1 MPGTKWCSMSSTR
14 SPARR
19 QRRPCA
25 SAQRSSRS
33 SWRRTTGASVSSP
46 EAAPVPRS
54 SRAGRSPSPTS
65 GPAVPL
71 TGPKE
76 FDLHGNCARF
86 ACKSRVSQ
94 NGLPILIQ
102 VLREA
107 NVSFAGEASAVTLVN
122 VGTASLL
129 VDIGMNPATAAPPQS
144 NPCQYDLIQ
153 SNLIVGRCG
162 ALHVGDQ
169 LLAIDG
175 TQVDQMSPAE
185 AMQLLRMSVG
195 DIIRLE
201 ILPISQMALR
211 RWPSSSHSKRGAMP
225 APPHGYASNYDTLSS
240 VGAHSSRSCAQRYP
254 LPPLPPP
261 PHHPPLTPSS
271 SRVNR
276 GRKHQSQEH
285 TASSSNDRVC
295 HHARAA
301 STSSVY
307 GTVPA
312 CLPPSGQLSHT
323 ETTQVAVC
331 ADHKGFGFT
340 LQGDVPPSA
349 PTIVGIDP
357 RGPAERTGVI
367 QIGDRVIAVNGQTTE
382 GMSAEEVTQM
392 VQRSRPRVVLDIDFD
407 VAESVVPSSG
417 TFTVK
422 LAKKGPG
429 LGITITSPK
438 HRRPGEPL
446 LISDIKRGSVAH
458 RTGTLQPGDH
468 LLAIDCVRMDNC
480 TIEDAAQILQA
491 SDEVVKLRIR
501 KDDAFCEEP
510 DATGAVVFTVELA
523 RHGGPLGITISG
535 TEEPF
540 DPIVI
545 SGLTEGGLAERT
557 GALHVGDRIL
567 AINGQ
572 SLRGKPLSE
581 AILSLQNS
589 GDVVTLKISKSPI
602 NQGTK
607 SSRFGCKRNLRDLS
621 HLSQPLT
628 CKNRPIDDDAFVF
641 QPEPSSYLSMY
652 GTPIP
657 SVDSAVES
665 WDSYGGP
672 EAMAA
677 LANGTAPAKPTSAGI
692 GQHEAGETWPPL
704 TLNVPQSIY
713 RNILIAH
720 PTFLA
725 KIDFRKKHEAIVHPY
740 KYPNANSAILENPS
754 YPNDADV
761 DLTTGR
767 HTSLCLR
774 ISSPISKASK
784 LRNARSKFVS
794 TEIRSLRT
802 HSFTRNVATADI
814 ASMAAPPPPMQQPNS
829 GTSAELASWE
839 RDVWGHRRPANLSSP
854 PGPASPPAPPAVGSG
869 RSAASDSGSADWTK
883 VLEDLETCG
892 QSKLLRQIERSIMG
906 SLPSIAPL
914 PNPEPGG
921 LHYDDL
927 YGFQTRGGGQQ
938 SDDTTSTEC
947 EFQAAAAEREARYA
961 GEQAPPFTLSP
972 YEEEGRLDEGA
983 LTPLPGYPE
992 PAPIPIEVHRVTLFK
1007 DKVYE
1012 DFGFSVSDGLY
1023 DKGVYVNRVRPG
1035 GPADMSGIL
1044 KPYDRILQVNETRTH
1059 DFDCCLTVPL
1069 MAAAGDR
1076 VELIVSRPAYV
1087 NGRGASSRSN
1097 YEGASFHPW
1106 IDDNDREDC
1115 SSPPNGPRPSSQVLT
1130 KTL

>member
-1 MPGTKWCSMSSTR
+1 DCRNSECANSYNDCLLFSGGIDKGARPKVESLRPGSIAHRCDALAVGDHIVAVNGIRTGKLKHDEIVNLLKNAGDKVVLDVEYEIPSTTAETSMCVCPKVIQVKLEKDNGSFGFLTR
-14 SPARR
+14 GGACPEKLKSRPLTITHVRPGGPADREGTIKAGDR
-19 QRRPCA
+19 LLAVDNVNLNSA
-25 SAQRSSRS
+25 SLNEAMAVLKQVDKQALLTIEYDVSVMDAVRNASGPLLVEIDKTPGSQLGATLTQVPHGEGAIVFDS
-33 SWRRTTGASVSSP
+33 IKQASVA
-46 EAAPVPRS
+46 E
-54 SRAGRSPSPTS
+54 
-65 GPAVPL
+65 
-71 TGPKE
+71 
-76 FDLHGNCARF
+76 
-86 ACKSRVSQ
+86 
-94 NGLPILIQ
+94 
-102 VLREA
+102 
-107 NVSFAGEASAVTLVN
+107 
-122 VGTASLL
+122 
-129 VDIGMNPATAAPPQS
+129 
-144 NPCQYDLIQ
+144 
-153 SNLIVGRCG
+153 RCG

-185 AMQLLRMSVG
+185 ATQLLRMSVG

-211 RWPSSSHSKRGAMP
+211 RWPSSSHSKR
-225 APPHGYASNYDTLSS
+225 
-240 VGAHSSRSCAQRYP
+240 
-254 LPPLPPP
+254 
-261 PHHPPLTPSS
+261 
-271 SRVNR
+271 
-276 GRKHQSQEH
+276 
-285 TASSSNDRVC
+285 
-295 HHARAA
+295 A

-602 NQGTK
+602 NQGMK
-607 SSRFGCKRNLRDLS
+607 SRRYGCKRNLIDLS
-621 HLSQPLT
+621 HLSVQEP
-628 CKNRPIDDDAFVF
+628 CC
-641 QPEPSSYLSMY
+641 PEPSSYLSMY

-677 LANGTAPAKPTSAGI
+677 LANGTAPTKPTSAGI
-692 GQHEAGETWPPL
+692 GQHEA
-704 TLNVPQSIY
+704 
-713 RNILIAH
+713 
-720 PTFLA
+720 
-725 KIDFRKKHEAIVHPY
+725 
-740 KYPNANSAILENPS
+740 
-754 YPNDADV
+754 
-761 DLTTGR
+761 
-767 HTSLCLR
+767 
-774 ISSPISKASK
+774 
-784 LRNARSKFVS
+784 
-794 TEIRSLRT
+794 
-802 HSFTRNVATADI
+802 DI
-814 ASMAAPPPPMQQPNS
+814 AGMAAPPPPTQQPNS

-854 PGPASPPAPPAVGSG
+854 PGPANPPAPPAVGSG
-869 RSAASDSGSADWTK
+869 HSAASDSGSADWTK

-961 GEQAPPFTLSP
+961 GRGEQAPPFTLSP

>member
-1 MPGTKWCSMSSTR
+1 
-14 SPARR
+14 
-19 QRRPCA
+19 
-25 SAQRSSRS
+25 
-33 SWRRTTGASVSSP
+33 
-46 EAAPVPRS
+46 
-54 SRAGRSPSPTS
+54 
-65 GPAVPL
+65 
-71 TGPKE
+71 
-76 FDLHGNCARF
+76 
-86 ACKSRVSQ
+86 
-94 NGLPILIQ
+94 
-102 VLREA
+102 
-107 NVSFAGEASAVTLVN
+107 
-122 VGTASLL
+122 
-129 VDIGMNPATAAPPQS
+129 
-144 NPCQYDLIQ
+144 
-153 SNLIVGRCG
+153 RCG

-211 RWPSSSHSKRGAMP
+211 RWPSSSHSKRGGAMP

-240 VGAHSSRSCAQRYP
+240 VGAHSSRRNA
-254 LPPLPPP
+254 LPT
-261 PHHPPLTPSS
+261 HNQFVHS
-271 SRVNR
+271 
-276 GRKHQSQEH
+276 HCDEI
-285 TASSSNDRVC
+285 DRVC
-295 HHARAA
+295 RHARAA

-607 SSRFGCKRNLRDLS
+607 SSR
-621 HLSQPLT
+621 
-628 CKNRPIDDDAFVF
+628 
-641 QPEPSSYLSMY
+641 SYLSMY

-677 LANGTAPAKPTSAGI
+677 LANGTAPAKPTEKEGKRVTCAML
-692 GQHEAGETWPPL
+692 PL
-704 TLNVPQSIY
+704 VQS
-713 RNILIAH
+713 
-720 PTFLA
+720 T
-725 KIDFRKKHEAIVHPY
+725 D
-740 KYPNANSAILENPS
+740 
-754 YPNDADV
+754 
-761 DLTTGR
+761 
-767 HTSLCLR
+767 
-774 ISSPISKASK
+774 
-784 LRNARSKFVS
+784 VS
-794 TEIRSLRT
+794 TCHPLPVPGADKLTDTAKFPSKRAL
-802 HSFTRNVATADI
+802 SF
-814 ASMAAPPPPMQQPNS
+814 
-829 GTSAELASWE
+829 
-839 RDVWGHRRPANLSSP
+839 
-854 PGPASPPAPPAVGSG
+854 SG

-906 SLPSIAPL
+906 SLPSI
-914 PNPEPGG
+914 
-921 LHYDDL
+921 
-927 YGFQTRGGGQQ
+927 
-938 SDDTTSTEC
+938 
-947 EFQAAAAEREARYA
+947 
-961 GEQAPPFTLSP
+961 
-972 YEEEGRLDEGA
+972 
-983 LTPLPGYPE
+983 
-992 PAPIPIEVHRVTLFK
+992 
-1007 DKVYE
+1007 
-1012 DFGFSVSDGLY
+1012 
-1023 DKGVYVNRVRPG
+1023 
-1035 GPADMSGIL
+1035 
-1044 KPYDRILQVNETRTH
+1044 
-1059 DFDCCLTVPL
+1059 
-1069 MAAAGDR
+1069 
-1076 VELIVSRPAYV
+1076 
-1087 NGRGASSRSN
+1087 
-1097 YEGASFHPW
+1097 
-1106 IDDNDREDC
+1106 
-1115 SSPPNGPRPSSQVLT
+1115 
-1130 KTL
+1130 

>member
-1 MPGTKWCSMSSTR
+1 MPSWGSGCL
-14 SPARR
+14 
-19 QRRPCA
+19 
-25 SAQRSSRS
+25 RSSQKHAREEAEY
-33 SWRRTTGASVSSP
+33 RRRHEP
-46 EAAPVPRS
+46 LED
-54 SRAGRSPSPTS
+54 
-65 GPAVPL
+65 VPL
-71 TGPKE
+71 TLTKRLSFINEDKRGSSTVELLKREGSTLGLILSGGIDKGARPKVE
-76 FDLHGNCARF
+76 SLRPGSIAHRCDALAVGDHIVAVNGIRTGKLKHDEIVNLLKNAGDKVVLDVEYEIPSTAAETSMCVCPKVIQVKLEKDNGSFGFLTRGG
-86 ACKSRVSQ
+86 ACPEKLKSRPLTITHVRP
-94 NGLPILIQ
+94 GGPAD
-102 VLREA
+102 REGTIKA
-107 NVSFAGEASAVTLVN
+107 GDRLLAVDNVNLNS
-122 VGTASLL
+122 ASLNEAMAVLKQVDKQALLTIEYDVSVMDAVRNASGPLL
-129 VDIGMNPATAAPPQS
+129 VEIDKTPGSQLGATLTQVPHGEGA
-144 NPCQYDLIQ
+144 
-153 SNLIVGRCG
+153 IVFDSIKQASVAERCG

-185 AMQLLRMSVG
+185 ATQLLRMSVG

-211 RWPSSSHSKRGAMP
+211 RWPSSSHSKRGGAMP

-285 TASSSNDRVC
+285 TASSSN
-295 HHARAA
+295 A

-501 KDDAFCEEP
+501 KDDAFCEP

-602 NQGTK
+602 NQGLDPTK
-607 SSRFGCKRNLRDLS
+607 IE
-621 HLSQPLT
+621 
-628 CKNRPIDDDAFVF
+628 RPKE
-641 QPEPSSYLSMY
+641 PEPSSYLSMY

-677 LANGTAPAKPTSAGI
+677 LANGTAPTKPTSAGI
-692 GQHEAGETWPPL
+692 GQHEA
-704 TLNVPQSIY
+704 
-713 RNILIAH
+713 
-720 PTFLA
+720 
-725 KIDFRKKHEAIVHPY
+725 
-740 KYPNANSAILENPS
+740 
-754 YPNDADV
+754 
-761 DLTTGR
+761 
-767 HTSLCLR
+767 
-774 ISSPISKASK
+774 
-784 LRNARSKFVS
+784 
-794 TEIRSLRT
+794 
-802 HSFTRNVATADI
+802 DI
-814 ASMAAPPPPMQQPNS
+814 AGMAAPPPPTQQPNS

-854 PGPASPPAPPAVGSG
+854 PGPANLPAPPAVGSG
-869 RSAASDSGSADWTK
+869 HSAASDSGSADWTK

-961 GEQAPPFTLSP
+961 GRGEQAPPFTLSP